1 MSDILSQA
9 QADERAHR
17 LKIELQRKRDE
28 ANDKERRLIELAQK
42 KAQPTPVPITKVLRD
57 IGVKKNEP
65 LRVRP
70 VDAVT
75 SPPVPVVPK
84 P

>member
-1 MSDILSQA
+1 MYVIQA

-17 LKIELQRKRDE
+17 LKVELQRKREE
-28 ANDKERRLIELAQK
+28 AAQKERRLIELAQK

-65 LRVRP
+65 LRVAP
-70 VDAVT
+70 VSSESAQ
-75 SPPVPVVPK
+75 PAVPVVPK